1 MDANINQVKDTL
13 SLFKVFKKVMDNIHK
28 NMEEHFKEFNLT
40 GPQIMLIMILFHNGK
55 MKISDLSSKMSLS
68 NSTVSGIVD
77 RLEKQ
82 DFVKRIRS
90 KDDRRVVYVEVTSKL
105 KKVGKA
111 KRDRIEKSV
120 QFIIS
125 SATPEEMDVIKKGL
139 LTLEKV
145 IDRKNKEWMT

>member
-1 MDANINQVKDTL
+1 
-13 SLFKVFKKVMDNIHK
+13 
-28 NMEEHFKEFNLT
+28 
-40 GPQIMLIMILFHNGK
+40 

-145 IDRKNKEWMT
+145 IDRKNKE